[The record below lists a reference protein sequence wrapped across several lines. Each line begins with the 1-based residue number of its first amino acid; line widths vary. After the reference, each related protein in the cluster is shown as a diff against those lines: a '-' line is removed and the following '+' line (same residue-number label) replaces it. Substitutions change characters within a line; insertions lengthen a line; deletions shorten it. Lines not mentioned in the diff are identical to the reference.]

1 MKGRVRT
8 REIFDP
14 PSLRYGATSG
24 DMARSRPTR
33 TKRAARRQKDMS
45 ASSFVLTLLLITTV
59 GAATA
64 DHPTFWLLLGPAPL
78 TALMGA
84 VVFVRS
90 RALQRS
96 DSESVIERKQSGGVL
111 ECWSIGMMRSTMA
124 EPANDHCSN
133 TPILHQSRPSGY

>member
-1 MKGRVRT
+1 MR
-8 REIFDP
+8 
-14 PSLRYGATSG
+14 A
-24 DMARSRPTR
+24 
-33 TKRAARRQKDMS
+33 KRARRQKDMS
-45 ASSFVLTLLLITTV
+45 ASSFVLTLLLIATV

-96 DSESVIERKQSGGVL
+96 EHESVVSNQWVSNQTAGSGGVS
-111 ECWSIGMMRSTMA
+111 E
-124 EPANDHCSN
+124 
-133 TPILHQSRPSGY
+133 